1 MPISLASTDPGRS
14 RFPARARARLLAY
27 AARVLAREGV
37 TRPRVTLVLGDDAL
51 LRSLYVRYKQR
62 DRATDVLSFTYEDA
76 RGPRS
81 RTLEGEIYVS
91 RERLFAQ
98 ARRYR
103 HEPGDELLR
112 LLTHGLL
119 HLCGHDHMKPGE
131 RRIMRAAE
139 RVAMRE
145 DFAPGDRG
153 AFALV
158 AGAVRPGT
166 SGPGTS
172 GPGTSGS

>member
-14 RFPARARARLLAY
+14 RVPARARARLLAY

-37 TRPRVTLVLGDDAL
+37 TRPRVTLIVGDDAL
-51 LRSLYVRYKQR
+51 LRSLYSKYKAR

-76 RGPRS
+76 LGPKS

-91 RERLFAQ
+91 RQRLFAQ
-98 ARRYR
+98 ARRYK

-131 RRIMRAAE
+131 RRVMRAAE

-153 AFALV
+153 AFAAV
-158 AGAVRPGT
+158 AAAFRA
-166 SGPGTS
+166 GP
-172 GPGTSGS
+172 

>member
-14 RFPARARARLLAY
+14 RAGIRRIPARARARLLAY

-62 DRATDVLSFTYEDA
+62 DRATDVLSFTYEDVKGA
-76 RGPRS
+76 RS
-81 RTLEGEIYVS
+81 RMLEGEIYVS
-91 RERLFAQ
+91 RQRLYAQ
-98 ARRYR
+98 AKRYR

-131 RRIMRAAE
+131 RRVMRAAE

-153 AFALV
+153 AFAAV
-158 AGAVRPGT
+158 AEAVAP
-166 SGPGTS
+166 
-172 GPGTSGS
+172 

>member
-14 RFPARARARLLAY
+14 PVPARARARLVAY

-37 TRPRVTLVLGDDAL
+37 TRPRVTVVLGDDML
-51 LRSLYVRYKQR
+51 LRTLYARYKDR
-62 DRATDVLSFTYEDA
+62 DRATDVLSFTYEDV

-98 ARRYR
+98 AKRYR

-112 LLTHGLL
+112 LVTHGLL

-131 RRIMRAAE
+131 RRVMRAAE

-153 AFALV
+153 AFAAV
-158 AGAVRPGT
+158 AKAVAP
-166 SGPGTS
+166 
-172 GPGTSGS
+172 

>member
-14 RFPARARARLLAY
+14 RVPARARARLLAY

-51 LRSLYVRYKQR
+51 LRSLYARYKQR
-62 DRATDVLSFTYEDA
+62 DRATDVLSFTYDDV
-76 RGPRS
+76 RGKRS
-81 RTLEGEIYVS
+81 RMLVGEIYVS

-98 ARRYR
+98 AKRYR

-158 AGAVRPGT
+158 AGAIAPGT
-166 SGPGTS
+166 VAP
-172 GPGTSGS
+172 

>member
-14 RFPARARARLLAY
+14 PVPARARSRFVAY

-37 TRPRVTLVLGDDAL
+37 TRPRVTVVLGDDTL
-51 LRSLYVRYKQR
+51 LRSLYARYKRR
-62 DRATDVLSFTYEDA
+62 DRATDVLSFTYDDVRTA
-76 RGPRS
+76 KS
-81 RTLEGEIYVS
+81 RTLEGEIYLS

-98 ARRYR
+98 AKRYR

-112 LLTHGLL
+112 LVTHGLL

-131 RRIMRAAE
+131 RRVMRAAE

-153 AFALV
+153 AFAAV
-158 AGAVRPGT
+158 AEAVAP
-166 SGPGTS
+166 
-172 GPGTSGS
+172 